1 MVLVSVILVLH
12 WLAIGLTRLDKSSPV
27 SPTRSGFRY
36 FLVSWTAN
44 SSCRDPARYGDN
56 KLFAYRRGA
65 VSRRR
70 LANKKLLTICK
81 TLTWCQAALC
91 FRLLSATAA
100 EGKQRRVFFSFLFC
114 IIFIHFPRP
123 ENLKGLIV
131 RQSLCQSFPTTICVS
146 FLSMKLA
153 ANEKKSTA
161 CFSCWLHFLV
171 FLCFLFTSCLLK
183 QKVCWHH
190 RGHWHLYQAGGRGC
204 RHRLWDLLTAGRFC
218 RLAKLANATFLAVD
232 CKHRARNIVFK
243 RNRIFF
249 FFKIKKN

>member
-1 MVLVSVILVLH
+1 MIMTSELKVLVLVSVILVLH
-12 WLAIGLTRLDKSSPV
+12 WLAIGLTRPDKSSPV

-65 VSRRR
+65 VSWRR

-100 EGKQRRVFFSFLFC
+100 EGEQRRVFFLFYFASPALLPC
-114 IIFIHFPRP
+114 HFPRP

-146 FLSMKLA
+146 LFSVHETCRKWEKVHRLLLLLA
-153 ANEKKSTA
+153 P
-161 CFSCWLHFLV
+161 FSCFLM
-171 FLCFLFTSCLLK
+171 FSF
-183 QKVCWHH
+183 
-190 RGHWHLYQAGGRGC
+190 Y
-204 RHRLWDLLTAGRFC
+204 
-218 RLAKLANATFLAVD
+218 
-232 CKHRARNIVFK
+232 
-243 RNRIFF
+243 
-249 FFKIKKN
+249 